1 MKEKIRKPKILI
13 FDDDEPIR
21 EVYEMTLSRAGF
33 EVKTFKDYKNVIG
46 VVLEEKPDIIWC
58 DILMPEPI
66 NGFEALELLKKD
78 KETRKISVVM
88 VSNVG
93 EPQDINRAFKLGA
106 DDYFLKIKY
115 TPSKLAEILKEH
127 LSKKGKLNQ
136 SHFKKLKF

>member
-1 MKEKIRKPKILI
+1 MKKKSEKPKILI

-21 EVYEMTLSRAGF
+21 EVYEMTLSRVGF
-33 EVKTFKDYKNVIG
+33 EVKTFKDYKNIVK
-46 VVLEEKPDIIWC
+46 VALEEKPDIIWC

-78 KETRKISVVM
+78 KEARKIPVVM
-88 VSNVG
+88 VSNVA

-115 TPSKLAEILKEH
+115 TPSKLAEILKGYI
-127 LSKKGKLNQ
+127 SKKGNLNQ
-136 SHFKKLKF
+136 NNFKKIL